1 MTKYRFILAGALL
14 TGLLISALAAIYSKY
29 FSRLVFI
36 EIQKQERILDQY
48 EVEWGQLQ
56 LEQAT
61 LAEHDRV
68 EQVARE
74 HLKLVMPQRQNIIY
88 LKP

>member
-1 MTKYRFILAGALL
+1 M
-14 TGLLISALAAIYSKY
+14 LISALAAIYSKY

>member
-1 MTKYRFILAGALL
+1 MLAGVLL
-14 TGLLISALAAIYSKY
+14 AGLLISALAAIYGKY
-29 FSRLVFI
+29 YSRLVFI

-56 LEQAT
+56 LELTT
-61 LAEHDRV
+61 LAEHDRI
-68 EQVARE
+68 EQLARQ
-74 HLKLVMPQRQNIIY
+74 HLKLGMPQRDKIVY

>member
-14 TGLLISALAAIYSKY
+14 SGLLISALAAIYSKY